1 MNNSTNLL
9 DTPWIPTPEKL
20 LTLREIFNQTDIS
33 FISGSPLVKI
43 SIFKFLQAV
52 VQAACT
58 PNDDAEWNLLSS
70 NSFQELRKR
79 INNYLDLH
87 HDDFY
92 LNGEHPFLQ
101 LNSVKEASSA
111 NLGILIPYVCS
122 GDNNVVITEYQTM
135 RGKMSDTE
143 KIVGLLVLQNFGF
156 GGKGKADRSFS
167 IDKSGNKKTILG
179 GPALGTYGYLH
190 TFYKAETLIESLW
203 LNLFTKKDIEKSNFK
218 GKIGT
223 PPWENMPKSESD
235 SRAKEYT
242 NTLMGFLVPLSRY
255 CLLDGDEIHIT
266 SGIPYLEIS
275 SGTFDPSVTIYRDD
289 KNKTKALLVNPDK
302 KPWRDLS
309 SILSAFTTTS
319 KHTCLQISLP
329 LERISKLNTN
339 IMIWSSGLKISANS
353 GEQFFGKD
361 DCFVDSCF
369 MIQDFGNI
377 DESLKRFSNE
387 VLSLENVVSKRLYGC
402 IKRYYSDL
410 KVENDSL
417 IHSKMRI
424 FWEFCEHHA
433 QELINT
439 CYSNE
444 FEENITRIRQKFAKI
459 ALSVY
464 DNSCPN
470 VSARQMCTWI
480 KHRKEYHDYITGDK

>member
-203 LNLFTKKDIEKSNFK
+203 LNLFTKKE
-218 GKIGT
+218 
-223 PPWENMPKSESD
+223 
-235 SRAKEYT
+235 
-242 NTLMGFLVPLSRY
+242 
-255 CLLDGDEIHIT
+255 
-266 SGIPYLEIS
+266 
-275 SGTFDPSVTIYRDD
+275 
-289 KNKTKALLVNPDK
+289 
-302 KPWRDLS
+302 
-309 SILSAFTTTS
+309 
-319 KHTCLQISLP
+319 
-329 LERISKLNTN
+329 
-339 IMIWSSGLKISANS
+339 
-353 GEQFFGKD
+353 
-361 DCFVDSCF
+361 
-369 MIQDFGNI
+369 
-377 DESLKRFSNE
+377 
-387 VLSLENVVSKRLYGC
+387 
-402 IKRYYSDL
+402 
-410 KVENDSL
+410 
-417 IHSKMRI
+417 
-424 FWEFCEHHA
+424 
-433 QELINT
+433 
-439 CYSNE
+439 
-444 FEENITRIRQKFAKI
+444 
-459 ALSVY
+459 
-464 DNSCPN
+464 
-470 VSARQMCTWI
+470 
-480 KHRKEYHDYITGDK
+480 